1 MADKDFDIGSGLTVA
16 LQEAEG
22 KIYLLRG
29 LKAMLAQDLAQLY
42 GVETRVLLQSVR
54 RNIDRFPEDFAFSL
68 TNQDLAALR
77 SQIVISNDEKKG
89 SGGARYTTMA
99 FTEQGIGML
108 SSVLKSDRAV
118 AVNIEI
124 MRTFV
129 KLRSMMTEHS
139 DLKRKL
145 TELENKYDDNFR
157 MVFDAIHQ
165 LMDAPSP
172 KLYSRR
178 KIGFTKD

>member
-1 MADKDFDIGSGLTVA
+1 MADKDFDIGSGLTAA

-89 SGGARYTTMA
+89 S
-99 FTEQGIGML
+99 EIG
-108 SSVLKSDRAV
+108 RAHV
-118 AVNIEI
+118 
-124 MRTFV
+124 
-129 KLRSMMTEHS
+129 
-139 DLKRKL
+139 
-145 TELENKYDDNFR
+145 
-157 MVFDAIHQ
+157 
-165 LMDAPSP
+165 
-172 KLYSRR
+172 
-178 KIGFTKD
+178 